1 MKWNGG
7 FVVNKAKVYCV
18 ASAVAVCVASNPN
31 MDVLAKQV
39 QPVKLEEKAQ
49 QTITADDFIKQY
61 LSTKEIVKDSTNKD
75 VEKYTLITK
84 VDEKN
89 YSFVLA
95 GDQLFKV
102 LTKENQDQIKTA
114 YETAYTD
121 AGMKKAEGCTL
132 SAYEIVVAEA
142 NTLAN
147 TLILNA
153 KTALDTSLKDAQS
166 LDSTIFTA
174 DSYAALKTVMDESSL
189 LVQSTTS
196 TLEQLTQE
204 LVKLDNAKKALINIS
219 GLKAIVNQSS
229 TYGKDSYTT
238 RSYTAYETS
247 LNEAKKVLENGAST
261 VEDITKAQSALSAAA
276 ASLVKKADFSKLN
289 ETVQEASEVLESN
302 KDMLEEESYNNFK
315 KELDDCNLVLSNDES
330 TQAKV
335 DETLAHLNAYLDDN
349 TNFVYKVVTLE
360 EKVAPKVETSN
371 KLLAQTPIVQ
381 EQPQVVAP
389 TVETKSVEP
398 TKVETVVKQEVT
410 STAANNFIKT
420 YLTSASGNIF
430 TSANNLNYQKIL
442 SAMPSW
448 VKLSATDKNAV
459 NAELVN
465 KVGKKYQR
473 LLQEAQ
479 KFSMNAGKYTPVN
492 TSTNTNVTIY
502 SWLCMM
508 SLGVLTFALKRLRKQ
523 D

>member
-18 ASAVAVCVASNPN
+18 ASAVAVCVASNPS
-31 MDVLAKQV
+31 MDVFAKQV
-39 QPVKLEEKAQ
+39 QPVKLQEKAQ
-49 QTITADDFIKQY
+49 QTITAEDFINQY

-102 LTKENQDQIKTA
+102 LTEENQNQIKEA
-114 YETAYTD
+114 YEKKYSD
-121 AGMKKAEGCTL
+121 AGMKKAEGCNL
-132 SAYEIVVAEA
+132 SAYDIIVAE
-142 NTLAN
+142 AN

-196 TLEQLTQE
+196 TLEDLTLE
-204 LVKLDNAKKALINIS
+204 LSKLDNAKKALINIS
-219 GLKAIVNQSS
+219 GLKAIVDQSS
-229 TYGKDSYTT
+229 AYAKDNYTT

-335 DETLAHLNAYLDDN
+335 DETLAHLNAYLEDN
-349 TNFVYKVVTLE
+349 SNFVYKVVTLE

-389 TVETKSVEP
+389 TVETKNVEP

-508 SLGVLTFALKRLRKQ
+508 SLGALAFALKRLRKQ

>member
-89 YSFVLA
+89 YSFVLT

-114 YETAYTD
+114 YETAYAN
-121 AGMKKAEGCTL
+121 AGMKKAEGCKL

-142 NTLAN
+142 NA
-147 TLILNA
+147 LILNA
-153 KTALDTSLKDAQS
+153 KRALDTSLKDAQS

-204 LVKLDNAKKALINIS
+204 LVKLDNAKKALINVS
-219 GLKAIVNQSS
+219 GLKAIVDQSS
-229 TYGKDSYTT
+229 TYAKDSYTN

-261 VEDITKAQSALSAAA
+261 VEDIEKAQSALNAAA

-289 ETVQEASEVLESN
+289 EKVQEASEVLESN

-360 EKVAPKVETSN
+360 EKVTRKVETSN
-371 KLLAQTPIVQ
+371 ELLAQTSVVQ

-389 TVETKSVEP
+389 TVETKKVDAA
-398 TKVETVVKQEVT
+398 KVETVVKQEIT
-410 STAANNFIKT
+410 STAADNFIKT
-420 YLTSASGNIF
+420 YLTSTSGNIF

-492 TSTNTNVTIY
+492 TSTNTNMTIY

-508 SLGVLTFALKRLRKQ
+508 SLAALTFALKRLRKQ

>member
-31 MDVLAKQV
+31 MDVFAKQV

-49 QTITADDFIKQY
+49 QTITADDFIKKY

-102 LTKENQDQIKTA
+102 LTKENQNQIKKA
-114 YETAYTD
+114 YEDAYAN
-121 AGMKKAEGCTL
+121 AGMRKAEGCTL

-153 KTALDTSLKDAQS
+153 KTALDTSLEGAQS

-174 DSYAALKTVMDESSL
+174 DSY
-189 LVQSTTS
+189 
-196 TLEQLTQE
+196 
-204 LVKLDNAKKALINIS
+204 
-219 GLKAIVNQSS
+219 
-229 TYGKDSYTT
+229 
-238 RSYTAYETS
+238 TAYETS
-247 LNEAKKVLENGAST
+247 LNEAKQVLKNSAST
-261 VEDITKAQSALSAAA
+261 VEDIEKAQSALNAAA

-289 ETVQEASEVLESN
+289 EKVQEASEFLESN
-302 KDMLEEESYNNFK
+302 KDMLEEESYDNFK
-315 KELDDCNLVLSNDES
+315 KELDDCSLVLSNDES

-371 KLLAQTPIVQ
+371 ELLVQTPVVQ

-389 TVETKSVEP
+389 TVETKNVEAAKKNVEAA
-398 TKVETVVKQEVT
+398 KVETVVKQEDT
-410 STAANNFIKT
+410 SAAANNFIKT

-430 TSANNLNYQKIL
+430 TSANSLNYQKIL

-459 NAELVN
+459 NAELMN

-508 SLGVLTFALKRLRKQ
+508 SLGALVFVLKRLRKQ

>member
-1 MKWNGG
+1 M
-7 FVVNKAKVYCV
+7 NKAKVYCV

-114 YETAYTD
+114 YETAYAN
-121 AGMKKAEGCTL
+121 AGMKKAEGCKL

-204 LVKLDNAKKALINIS
+204 LVKLDNAKKALINVS
-219 GLKAIVNQSS
+219 GLKAIVDQSS
-229 TYGKDSYTT
+229 TYVKD
-238 RSYTAYETS
+238 SYTAYETS
-247 LNEAKKVLENGAST
+247 LNEAKQVLENGAST
-261 VEDITKAQSALSAAA
+261 VEDIEKAQSALNAAA

-289 ETVQEASEVLESN
+289 EKVQEASEVLESN

-315 KELDDCNLVLSNDES
+315 KELDDCSLVLSNDES

-371 KLLAQTPIVQ
+371 ELLVQTPVVQ

-389 TVETKSVEP
+389 TVEKKNVEAA
-398 TKVETVVKQEVT
+398 KVETVVKQEVT

-420 YLTSASGNIF
+420 YLTSANGNIF

>member
-102 LTKENQDQIKTA
+102 LTKENQDQIKEA
-114 YETAYTD
+114 YEKA
-121 AGMKKAEGCTL
+121 ANMKKAEGCNL
-132 SAYEIVVAEA
+132 SAYDIIVAE
-142 NTLAN
+142 AN

-174 DSYAALKTVMDESSL
+174 NSYATLKTVMDESSQL
-189 LVQSTTS
+189 LGSTTS
-196 TLEQLTQE
+196 TLEQLTLE
-204 LVKLDNAKKALINIS
+204 LSKLDDAKKALINIS
-219 GLKAIVNQSS
+219 GLKAIVDQSS

-238 RSYTAYETS
+238 RSYTVYETS

-261 VEDITKAQSALSAAA
+261 VEDITKAQSALNAAA

-289 ETVQEASEVLESN
+289 ETVQEASEVLESD

-315 KELDDCNLVLSNDES
+315 KELDDCSLVLSNDES

-371 KLLAQTPIVQ
+371 ELLVQTPVVQ

-389 TVETKSVEP
+389 TVETKNVEAA
-398 TKVETVVKQEVT
+398 KVETVVKQEVT

-448 VKLSATDKNAV
+448 VKLSTADKNAV

-479 KFSMNAGKYTPVN
+479 KFSMSAGKYTPVN
-492 TSTNTNVTIY
+492 TSTNTNVSIY

-508 SLGVLTFALKRLRKQ
+508 SLGALTFALKRLRKQ

>member
-114 YETAYTD
+114 YETAYTE
-121 AGMKKAEGCTL
+121 AGMKKATGCNL
-132 SAYEIVVAEA
+132 SAYEIVVAE
-142 NTLAN
+142 AN

-166 LDSTIFTA
+166 LDSTNFTA
-174 DSYAALKTVMDESSL
+174 NSYAALKTVMDESSL

-196 TLEQLTQE
+196 TLDQLSQE
-204 LVKLDNAKKALINIS
+204 LLKLDGAKKALINIS
-219 GLKAIVNQSS
+219 GLKAIVDQSS

-238 RSYTAYETS
+238 LSYTAYETS

-289 ETVQEASEVLESN
+289 ETVQEASEVLESD

-330 TQAKV
+330 TQEKI

-371 KLLAQTPIVQ
+371 ELLAQTPIVQ

-389 TVETKSVEP
+389 TVETKSVEAA
-398 TKVETVVKQEVT
+398 KVETVVKQEVT

-420 YLTSASGNIF
+420 YLTSANGNIF

-508 SLGVLTFALKRLRKQ
+508 SLGALAFALKRLRKQ

>member
-89 YSFVLA
+89 YSFVLT

-114 YETAYTD
+114 YETAYAN
-121 AGMKKAEGCTL
+121 AGMKKAEGCKL

-142 NTLAN
+142 NTLV
-147 TLILNA
+147 LNA

-189 LVQSTTS
+189 LVQSTSS

-204 LVKLDNAKKALINIS
+204 LVKLDNAKKALINVS
-219 GLKAIVNQSS
+219 GLKAIVDQSS
-229 TYGKDSYTT
+229 TYVKDSYTN
-238 RSYTAYETS
+238 RSFTAYETS

-261 VEDITKAQSALSAAA
+261 VEDIEKAQSALNAAA

-289 ETVQEASEVLESN
+289 EKVQEASEVIESN

-360 EKVAPKVETSN
+360 EKVARKVETSN
-371 KLLAQTPIVQ
+371 ELLVQTPVVQ

-389 TVETKSVEP
+389 TVETKKVDAA
-398 TKVETVVKQEVT
+398 KVETVVKQEIT
-410 STAANNFIKT
+410 STAADNFIKT
-420 YLTSASGNIF
+420 YLTSTSGNIF

-508 SLGVLTFALKRLRKQ
+508 SLGVLTFVLKRLRKQ

>member
-114 YETAYTD
+114 YENAYTE
-121 AGMKKAEGCTL
+121 AGMKKATGCNL
-132 SAYEIVVAEA
+132 SAYEIVVAE
-142 NTLAN
+142 AN

-189 LVQSTTS
+189 LAQSTTS
-196 TLEQLTQE
+196 TLDQLSQE
-204 LVKLDNAKKALINIS
+204 LLKLDGAKKALINIS
-219 GLKAIVNQSS
+219 GLKAVVDQSS

-289 ETVQEASEVLESN
+289 ETVQEASEVLESD

-389 TVETKSVEP
+389 TVETKNVEP

-448 VKLSATDKNAV
+448 VKLSTADKNAV

-479 KFSMNAGKYTPVN
+479 KFSMSAGKYTPVN
-492 TSTNTNVTIY
+492 TSTNTNVSIY

-508 SLGVLTFALKRLRKQ
+508 SLGALTFALKRLRKQ

>member
-49 QTITADDFIKQY
+49 QTITAEDFIKQY

-114 YETAYTD
+114 YEDAYSKT
-121 AGMKKAEGCTL
+121 GMKKAEGCNL
-132 SAYEIVVAEA
+132 SAYDIIVAEA
-142 NTLAN
+142 NTLL
-147 TLILNA
+147 TNA
-153 KTALDTSLKDAQS
+153 KNALDSSLKDAQS

-174 DSYAALKTVMDESSL
+174 NSYATLKTVMDESSQL
-189 LVQSTTS
+189 LGSTTS
-196 TLEQLTQE
+196 TIEQLTLE
-204 LVKLDNAKKALINIS
+204 LSKLDDAKKALINIS
-219 GLKAIVNQSS
+219 GLKAIVDQSS

-261 VEDITKAQSALSAAA
+261 VEDITKAQSALNAAA

-289 ETVQEASEVLESN
+289 ETVQEASEVLESD

-315 KELDDCNLVLSNDES
+315 KELDACSLVLSNDES
-330 TQAKV
+330 TQEKI
-335 DETLAHLNAYLDDN
+335 DETFAHLNAYLEDN
-349 TNFVYKVVTLE
+349 SNFVYKVVTLE
-360 EKVAPKVETSN
+360 EKVAPKVEASN
-371 KLLAQTPIVQ
+371 ELLAQTPIVQ

-389 TVETKSVEP
+389 AVETKSVEVA
-398 TKVETVVKQEVT
+398 KVETVVKQEVT
-410 STAANNFIKT
+410 STAADNFIKT

-448 VKLSATDKNAV
+448 VKLSTADKNAV

-479 KFSMNAGKYTPVN
+479 KFSMSAGKYTPVN
-492 TSTNTNVTIY
+492 TSTNTNVSIY

-508 SLGVLTFALKRLRKQ
+508 SLGALTFALKRLRKQ

>member
-114 YETAYTD
+114 YENAYTE
-121 AGMKKAEGCTL
+121 AGMKKAEGCKL
-132 SAYEIVVAEA
+132 SAYEIVVAE
-142 NTLAN
+142 AN

-166 LDSTIFTA
+166 LDSTNFTA
-174 DSYAALKTVMDESSL
+174 NSYAALKKVMDESSL

-196 TLEQLTQE
+196 TLDQLSQE
-204 LVKLDNAKKALINIS
+204 LLKLDGAKKALINIS
-219 GLKAIVNQSS
+219 GLKAIVDQSS

-247 LNEAKKVLENGAST
+247 LNEAKKVLENGTST

-276 ASLVKKADFSKLN
+276 ASLVKKADFAKLN
-289 ETVQEASEVLESN
+289 ETVQEASEVLESD

-335 DETLAHLNAYLDDN
+335 DETLAHLNAYLEDN
-349 TNFVYKVVTLE
+349 SNFVYKVVTLE
-360 EKVAPKVETSN
+360 EKVAPKVEASN
-371 KLLAQTPIVQ
+371 ELLAQTPIVQ

-389 TVETKSVEP
+389 TVETKNVEP

-448 VKLSATDKNAV
+448 VKLSTADKNAV

-479 KFSMNAGKYTPVN
+479 KFSMSAGKYTPVN
-492 TSTNTNVTIY
+492 TSTNTNVSMY

-508 SLGVLTFALKRLRKQ
+508 SLGALTFALKRLRKQ

>member
-1 MKWNGG
+1 M
-7 FVVNKAKVYCV
+7 NKAKVYCV

-114 YETAYTD
+114 YENAYTE
-121 AGMKKAEGCTL
+121 AGMKKAEGCNL
-132 SAYEIVVAEA
+132 SAYEIVVAE
-142 NTLAN
+142 AN

-189 LVQSTTS
+189 LAQSTTS
-196 TLEQLTQE
+196 TLDQLSQE
-204 LVKLDNAKKALINIS
+204 LLKLDGAKKALINIS
-219 GLKAIVNQSS
+219 GLKAIVDQSS
-229 TYGKDSYTT
+229 TYGKDNYTN

-261 VEDITKAQSALSAAA
+261 VEDIEKAQSALNAAA

-289 ETVQEASEVLESN
+289 ETVQEASEVLESD

-389 TVETKSVEP
+389 TVETKNVEP

-448 VKLSATDKNAV
+448 VKLSTADKNAV

-479 KFSMNAGKYTPVN
+479 KFSMSAGKYTPVN
-492 TSTNTNVTIY
+492 TSTNTNVSIY

-508 SLGVLTFALKRLRKQ
+508 SLGALTFALKRLRKQ

>member
-84 VDEKN
+84 VDAKN

-114 YETAYTD
+114 YETAYAN
-121 AGMKKAEGCTL
+121 AGMKKAEGCAL

-142 NTLAN
+142 NTL
-147 TLILNA
+147 ILNA
-153 KTALDTSLKDAQS
+153 KTALVTSLKDAQS

-174 DSYAALKTVMDESSL
+174 DSYTALKTVMDESSL

-204 LVKLDNAKKALINIS
+204 LVKLDNAKKALINVS
-219 GLKAIVNQSS
+219 GLKAIVDQSS
-229 TYGKDSYTT
+229 TYVKDSYTNK
-238 RSYTAYETS
+238 SYTAYEAS
-247 LNEAKKVLENGAST
+247 LNEAKQVLENGAST
-261 VEDITKAQSALSAAA
+261 VEDIEKAQSALNAAA

-289 ETVQEASEVLESN
+289 EKVQEASEVLESN

-315 KELDDCNLVLSNDES
+315 KELDDCSLVLSNDES
-330 TQAKV
+330 TQSKV

-371 KLLAQTPIVQ
+371 ELLVQTPVVQ

-389 TVETKSVEP
+389 TVETKNVEAA
-398 TKVETVVKQEVT
+398 KVETAVKQEVT

-508 SLGVLTFALKRLRKQ
+508 SLGALAFALKRLRKQ

>member
-1 MKWNGG
+1 VKWNGG

-204 LVKLDNAKKALINIS
+204 LVKLDNAKKALINVS
-219 GLKAIVNQSS
+219 GLKAIVDQSS
-229 TYGKDSYTT
+229 TYVKDSYTN

-261 VEDITKAQSALSAAA
+261 VEDIEKAQSALNAAA

-289 ETVQEASEVLESN
+289 EKVQEASEVLESN

-315 KELDDCNLVLSNDES
+315 KELDDCSLVLSNDES

-360 EKVAPKVETSN
+360 EKVAPKVETKN
-371 KLLAQTPIVQ
+371 
-381 EQPQVVAP
+381 
-389 TVETKSVEP
+389 VEAA
-398 TKVETVVKQEVT
+398 KVKTVVKQEVT

-420 YLTSASGNIF
+420 YLTSANGNIF

>member
-84 VDEKN
+84 ADEKN

-102 LTKENQDQIKTA
+102 LTEENQNQIKEA
-114 YETAYTD
+114 YEKKYSD
-121 AGMKKAEGCTL
+121 AGMKKAEGCNL
-132 SAYEIVVAEA
+132 SAYDIIVAE
-142 NTLAN
+142 AN

-196 TLEQLTQE
+196 TLEDLTLE
-204 LVKLDNAKKALINIS
+204 LSKLDNAKKALINIS
-219 GLKAIVNQSS
+219 GLKAIVDQSS
-229 TYGKDSYTT
+229 AYAKDNYTT

-335 DETLAHLNAYLDDN
+335 DETLAHLNAYLEDN
-349 TNFVYKVVTLE
+349 SNFVYKVVTLE

-389 TVETKSVEP
+389 TVETKNVEP

-508 SLGVLTFALKRLRKQ
+508 SLGALAFALKRLRKQ

>member
-61 LSTKEIVKDSTNKD
+61 LSTKEIVKDSTNKN
-75 VEKYTLITK
+75 VETYTLITK

-102 LTKENQDQIKTA
+102 LTKENQDQIKAA
-114 YETAYTD
+114 YETAYTK
-121 AGMKKAEGCTL
+121 AGMKKAEGCNL
-132 SAYEIVVAEA
+132 SAYEIVVAE
-142 NTLAN
+142 AN

-174 DSYAALKTVMDESSL
+174 DSYAALKTVMDESSQL
-189 LVQSTTS
+189 LGSTTL
-196 TLEQLTQE
+196 TLDQLSQE
-204 LVKLDNAKKALINIS
+204 LLKLDGAKKALINIS
-219 GLKAIVNQSS
+219 GLKAIVDQSS
-229 TYGKDSYTT
+229 TYGKDNYTN

-261 VEDITKAQSALSAAA
+261 VEDIEKAQSALNAAA

-289 ETVQEASEVLESN
+289 ETVQEASEVLESD

-389 TVETKSVEP
+389 TVETKNVEP

-448 VKLSATDKNAV
+448 VKLSTADKNAV

-479 KFSMNAGKYTPVN
+479 KFSMSAGKYTPVN
-492 TSTNTNVTIY
+492 TSTNTNVSIY

-508 SLGVLTFALKRLRKQ
+508 SLGALTFALKRLRKQ

>member
-84 VDEKN
+84 ADEKN

-114 YETAYTD
+114 YETAYAN

-132 SAYEIVVAEA
+132 SAYEIVVAE
-142 NTLAN
+142 AN

-174 DSYAALKTVMDESSL
+174 DSYAVLKTVMDESSL

-196 TLEQLTQE
+196 TLEQFTQE
-204 LVKLDNAKKALINIS
+204 LVKLDNAKKALINVS
-219 GLKAIVNQSS
+219 GLKAIVDQSS
-229 TYGKDSYTT
+229 TYVKDSYTNK
-238 RSYTAYETS
+238 SYTAYEAS
-247 LNEAKKVLENGAST
+247 LNEAKQVLENGAST
-261 VEDITKAQSALSAAA
+261 VEDIEKAQSALNAAA

-289 ETVQEASEVLESN
+289 EKVQEASEVLESN

-315 KELDDCNLVLSNDES
+315 KELDDCSLVLSNDES

-371 KLLAQTPIVQ
+371 ELLVQTPVVQ

-389 TVETKSVEP
+389 TVETKNVEAA
-398 TKVETVVKQEVT
+398 KVETAVKQEVT

-508 SLGVLTFALKRLRKQ
+508 SLGALAFALKRLRKQ

>member
-1 MKWNGG
+1 MRWNGG

-114 YETAYTD
+114 YENAYTE
-121 AGMKKAEGCTL
+121 AGMKKAEGCNL
-132 SAYEIVVAEA
+132 SAYEIVVAE
-142 NTLAN
+142 AN

-196 TLEQLTQE
+196 TLDQLSQE
-204 LVKLDNAKKALINIS
+204 LLKLDDAKKALINIS
-219 GLKAIVNQSS
+219 GLKAIVDQSS

-289 ETVQEASEVLESN
+289 ETVQEASEVLESD

-315 KELDDCNLVLSNDES
+315 KELDDCNLVLLNDES

-335 DETLAHLNAYLDDN
+335 DETLAHLNAYLEDN
-349 TNFVYKVVTLE
+349 SNFVYKVVTLE

-389 TVETKSVEP
+389 TVETKNVEP

-448 VKLSATDKNAV
+448 VKLSTADKNAV

-479 KFSMNAGKYTPVN
+479 KFSMSAGKYTPVN
-492 TSTNTNVTIY
+492 TSTNTNVSIY

-508 SLGVLTFALKRLRKQ
+508 SLGALTFALKRLRKQ

>member
-1 MKWNGG
+1 MEWNGG

-89 YSFVLA
+89 YSFVLT

-114 YETAYTD
+114 YETAYAN
-121 AGMKKAEGCTL
+121 AGMKKAEGCKL

-142 NTLAN
+142 NTLV
-147 TLILNA
+147 LNA

-166 LDSTIFTA
+166 LDSTIFTT
-174 DSYAALKTVMDESSL
+174 DSYAALKMVMDESSL
-189 LVQSTTS
+189 LVQSTSS

-204 LVKLDNAKKALINIS
+204 LVKLDNAKKALINVS
-219 GLKAIVNQSS
+219 GLKAIVDQSS
-229 TYGKDSYTT
+229 TYVKDSYTN
-238 RSYTAYETS
+238 RSFTAYETS
-247 LNEAKKVLENGAST
+247 LNEAKQVLENGAST
-261 VEDITKAQSALSAAA
+261 VEDIEKARSALNAAA

-289 ETVQEASEVLESN
+289 EKVQEANEVLESN

-315 KELDDCNLVLSNDES
+315 KELDDCSLVLSNDES
-330 TQAKV
+330 TQVKV

-371 KLLAQTPIVQ
+371 ELLAQTSVVQ

-389 TVETKSVEP
+389 TVETKKVDAA
-398 TKVETVVKQEVT
+398 KVETVVKQEIT
-410 STAANNFIKT
+410 STAADNFIKT
-420 YLTSASGNIF
+420 YLTSTSGNIF

>member
-61 LSTKEIVKDSTNKD
+61 LSTKEIVKDSTNKN
-75 VEKYTLITK
+75 VETYTLITK

-114 YETAYTD
+114 YEDAYSKT
-121 AGMKKAEGCTL
+121 GMKKAAGCNL
-132 SAYEIVVAEA
+132 SAYDIIVAEA
-142 NTLAN
+142 NTLI
-147 TLILNA
+147 TNA
-153 KTALDTSLKDAQS
+153 KNALDSSLKDAQS

-196 TLEQLTQE
+196 TLDQFNQE
-204 LVKLDNAKKALINIS
+204 LLKLDSAKKALINIS
-219 GLKAIVNQSS
+219 GLKAIVDQSS

-247 LNEAKKVLENGAST
+247 LNEAKKVLENGTST
-261 VEDITKAQSALSAAA
+261 VEDITKAQSALNAAA

-289 ETVQEASEVLESN
+289 ETVQEASEVLESD

-315 KELDDCNLVLSNDES
+315 KELDDCSLVLSNDES
-330 TQAKV
+330 TQEKI
-335 DETLAHLNAYLDDN
+335 DETLAHLNAYLEDN
-349 TNFVYKVVTLE
+349 SNFVYKVVTLE
-360 EKVAPKVETSN
+360 EKVAPKVEASN
-371 KLLAQTPIVQ
+371 ELLAQTPIVQ

-389 TVETKSVEP
+389 TVETKNVEP

-410 STAANNFIKT
+410 STAADNFIKT

-448 VKLSATDKNAV
+448 VKLSTADKNAV

-479 KFSMNAGKYTPVN
+479 KFSMSAGKYTPVN
-492 TSTNTNVTIY
+492 TSTNTNVSMY

-508 SLGVLTFALKRLRKQ
+508 SLGALTFALKRLRKQ

>member
-49 QTITADDFIKQY
+49 QTITAEDFIKQY

-114 YETAYTD
+114 YENAYTE
-121 AGMKKAEGCTL
+121 AGMKKATGCNL
-132 SAYEIVVAEA
+132 SAYEIVVAE
-142 NTLAN
+142 AN

-166 LDSTIFTA
+166 LDSTNFTA
-174 DSYAALKTVMDESSL
+174 NSYAALKTVMDESSL

-196 TLEQLTQE
+196 TLDQLSQE
-204 LVKLDNAKKALINIS
+204 LLKLDGAKKALINIS

-448 VKLSATDKNAV
+448 VKLSTADKNAV

-479 KFSMNAGKYTPVN
+479 KFSMSAGKYTPVN
-492 TSTNTNVTIY
+492 TSTNTNVSMY

-508 SLGVLTFALKRLRKQ
+508 SLGALTFALKRLRKQ

>member
-1 MKWNGG
+1 MKRNGG

-114 YETAYTD
+114 YENAYTE
-121 AGMKKAEGCTL
+121 AGMKKATGCNL
-132 SAYEIVVAEA
+132 SAYEIVVAE
-142 NTLAN
+142 AN

-166 LDSTIFTA
+166 LDSTNFTA

-196 TLEQLTQE
+196 TLDQLSQE
-204 LVKLDNAKKALINIS
+204 LLKLDGAKKALINIS
-219 GLKAIVNQSS
+219 GLKAIVDQSS

-289 ETVQEASEVLESN
+289 ETVQEASEVLESD

-448 VKLSATDKNAV
+448 VKLSTADKNAV

-479 KFSMNAGKYTPVN
+479 KFSMSAGKYTPVN
-492 TSTNTNVTIY
+492 TSTNTNVSMY

-508 SLGVLTFALKRLRKQ
+508 SLGALTFALKRLRKQ

>member
-114 YETAYTD
+114 YENAYTE
-121 AGMKKAEGCTL
+121 AGMKKAEGCNL
-132 SAYEIVVAEA
+132 SAYEIVVAE
-142 NTLAN
+142 AN

-196 TLEQLTQE
+196 TLDQLSQE
-204 LVKLDNAKKALINIS
+204 LLKLDGAKKALINIS
-219 GLKAIVNQSS
+219 GLKAIVDQSS

-289 ETVQEASEVLESN
+289 ETVQEASEVLESD

-315 KELDDCNLVLSNDES
+315 KELDDCNLVLLNDES

-389 TVETKSVEP
+389 TVETKNVEP

-448 VKLSATDKNAV
+448 VKLSTADKNAV

-479 KFSMNAGKYTPVN
+479 KFSMSAGKYTPVN
-492 TSTNTNVTIY
+492 TSTNTNVSIY

-508 SLGVLTFALKRLRKQ
+508 SLGALTFALKRLRKQ

>member
-84 VDEKN
+84 ADEKN

-102 LTKENQDQIKTA
+102 LTKENQDQIKEA
-114 YETAYTD
+114 YEKA
-121 AGMKKAEGCTL
+121 ANMKKAEGCNL
-132 SAYEIVVAEA
+132 SAYDIIVAE
-142 NTLAN
+142 AN

-166 LDSTIFTA
+166 LDSTNFTA
-174 DSYAALKTVMDESSL
+174 NSYAALKTVMDESSQL
-189 LVQSTTS
+189 LGSTTL
-196 TLEQLTQE
+196 TLDQLSQE
-204 LVKLDNAKKALINIS
+204 LLKLDGAKKALINIS
-219 GLKAIVNQSS
+219 GLKAIVDQSS
-229 TYGKDSYTT
+229 TYGKDNYTN

-261 VEDITKAQSALSAAA
+261 VEDIEKAQSALNAAA

-289 ETVQEASEVLESN
+289 ETVQEASEVLESD

-315 KELDDCNLVLSNDES
+315 KELDDCSLVLSNDES

-335 DETLAHLNAYLDDN
+335 DETLAHLNAYLEDN
-349 TNFVYKVVTLE
+349 SNFVYKVVTLE

-371 KLLAQTPIVQ
+371 ELLAQTPIVQ

-398 TKVETVVKQEVT
+398 AKVETVVKQEVT

-448 VKLSATDKNAV
+448 VKLSTADKNAV

-479 KFSMNAGKYTPVN
+479 KFSMSAGKYTPVN
-492 TSTNTNVTIY
+492 TSTNTNASMY

-508 SLGVLTFALKRLRKQ
+508 SLGALTFALKRLRKQ

>member
-18 ASAVAVCVASNPN
+18 ASAVAVCVASNPS
-31 MDVLAKQV
+31 MDVFAKQV
-39 QPVKLEEKAQ
+39 QPVKLQEKAQ
-49 QTITADDFIKQY
+49 QTITAEDFINQY

-102 LTKENQDQIKTA
+102 LTEENQNQIKEA
-114 YETAYTD
+114 YEKKYSD
-121 AGMKKAEGCTL
+121 AGMKKAEGCNL
-132 SAYEIVVAEA
+132 SAYDIIVAEA
-142 NTLAN
+142 NTLI
-147 TLILNA
+147 TNA
-153 KTALDTSLKDAQS
+153 KNALDSSLKDAQS

-174 DSYAALKTVMDESSL
+174 NSYATLKTVMDESSQL
-189 LVQSTTS
+189 LGSTTS
-196 TLEQLTQE
+196 TLEQLTLE
-204 LVKLDNAKKALINIS
+204 LSKLDDAKKALINIS
-219 GLKAIVNQSS
+219 GLKAIVDQSS
-229 TYGKDSYTT
+229 AYAKDNYTT

-289 ETVQEASEVLESN
+289 ETVQEASEVLESD

-389 TVETKSVEP
+389 TVETKNVEP

-448 VKLSATDKNAV
+448 VKLSTADKNAV
-459 NAELVN
+459 NVELVN
-465 KVGKKYQR
+465 KVGKKYQH

-479 KFSMNAGKYTPVN
+479 KFSMSAGKYTPVN
-492 TSTNTNVTIY
+492 TSTNTNVSMY

-508 SLGVLTFALKRLRKQ
+508 SLGALTFALKRLRKQ

>member
-89 YSFVLA
+89 YSFVLT

-114 YETAYTD
+114 YETAYVN

-142 NTLAN
+142 NTL
-147 TLILNA
+147 ILNA
-153 KTALDTSLKDAQS
+153 KRALDTSLKDAQS

-189 LVQSTTS
+189 LVQSTSS

-204 LVKLDNAKKALINIS
+204 LVKLDNAKKALINVS
-219 GLKAIVNQSS
+219 GLKAIVDQSS
-229 TYGKDSYTT
+229 TYVKDSYTN
-238 RSYTAYETS
+238 RSFTTYETS

-261 VEDITKAQSALSAAA
+261 VEDIEKARSALNAAA

-289 ETVQEASEVLESN
+289 EKVQEASEVLESN

-315 KELDDCNLVLSNDES
+315 KELDDCSLVLSNDES

-371 KLLAQTPIVQ
+371 ELLVQTPVVQ

-389 TVETKSVEP
+389 TVETKN
-398 TKVETVVKQEVT
+398 VETVVKQEIT
-410 STAANNFIKT
+410 STAADNFIKT

-492 TSTNTNVTIY
+492 TSTNTNMTIY

-508 SLGVLTFALKRLRKQ
+508 SLAALTFALKRLRKQ

>member
-89 YSFVLA
+89 YSFVLT

-114 YETAYTD
+114 YETAYAN
-121 AGMKKAEGCTL
+121 AGMKKAEGCKL

-142 NTLAN
+142 NTLV
-147 TLILNA
+147 LNA

-166 LDSTIFTA
+166 LDSTIFTT

-189 LVQSTTS
+189 LVQSTSS

-204 LVKLDNAKKALINIS
+204 LVKLDNAKKALINVS
-219 GLKAIVNQSS
+219 GLKAIVDQSS
-229 TYGKDSYTT
+229 TYVKDSYTN
-238 RSYTAYETS
+238 RSFTAYETS
-247 LNEAKKVLENGAST
+247 LNEAKQVLENGAST
-261 VEDITKAQSALSAAA
+261 VEDIEKARSALNAAA

-289 ETVQEASEVLESN
+289 EKVQEANEVLESN

-315 KELDDCNLVLSNDES
+315 KELDDCSLVLSNDES
-330 TQAKV
+330 RQAKV

-371 KLLAQTPIVQ
+371 ELLAQTSVVQ

-389 TVETKSVEP
+389 TVETKKVDAA
-398 TKVETVVKQEVT
+398 KVETVVKQEIT
-410 STAANNFIKT
+410 STAADNFIKT
-420 YLTSASGNIF
+420 YLTSTSGNIF

-492 TSTNTNVTIY
+492 TSTNTNMTIY

-508 SLGVLTFALKRLRKQ
+508 SLAALTFALKRLRKQ

>member
-114 YETAYTD
+114 YENAYTE
-121 AGMKKAEGCTL
+121 AGMKKATGCNL
-132 SAYEIVVAEA
+132 SAYEIVVAE
-142 NTLAN
+142 AN

-196 TLEQLTQE
+196 TLDQLSQE
-204 LVKLDNAKKALINIS
+204 LLKLDGAKKALINIS
-219 GLKAIVNQSS
+219 GLKAIVDQSS
-229 TYGKDSYTT
+229 TYGKDNYTN

-289 ETVQEASEVLESN
+289 ETVQEASEVLESD

-389 TVETKSVEP
+389 TVETKNVEP

-448 VKLSATDKNAV
+448 VKLSTADKNAV
-459 NAELVN
+459 NVELVN

-479 KFSMNAGKYTPVN
+479 KFSMSAGKYTPVN
-492 TSTNTNVTIY
+492 TSTNTNVSMY

-508 SLGVLTFALKRLRKQ
+508 SLGALTFALKRLRKQ

>member
-89 YSFVLA
+89 YSFVLT

-114 YETAYTD
+114 YETAYAN
-121 AGMKKAEGCTL
+121 AGMKKAEGCKL

-142 NTLAN
+142 NTLV
-147 TLILNA
+147 LNA

-204 LVKLDNAKKALINIS
+204 LVKLDNAKKALINVS
-219 GLKAIVNQSS
+219 GLKAIVDQSS
-229 TYGKDSYTT
+229 TYVKDSYTN
-238 RSYTAYETS
+238 RSFTAYETS

-261 VEDITKAQSALSAAA
+261 VEDIEKAQSALNAAA

-289 ETVQEASEVLESN
+289 EKVQEASEVLESN

-371 KLLAQTPIVQ
+371 ELLAQTSVVQ

-389 TVETKSVEP
+389 TVETKKVDAA
-398 TKVETVVKQEVT
+398 KVETVVKQEIT
-410 STAANNFIKT
+410 STAADNFIKT
-420 YLTSASGNIF
+420 YLTSTSGNIF

-508 SLGVLTFALKRLRKQ
+508 SLAALTFALKRLRKQ

>member
-49 QTITADDFIKQY
+49 QTITAEDFIKQY

-114 YETAYTD
+114 YENAYTE

-132 SAYEIVVAEA
+132 SAYEIVVAE
-142 NTLAN
+142 AN

-174 DSYAALKTVMDESSL
+174 DSYTTLKTVMDESSQL
-189 LVQSTTS
+189 LGSTTL
-196 TLEQLTQE
+196 TLDQLSQE
-204 LVKLDNAKKALINIS
+204 LLKLDSAKKALINIS
-219 GLKAIVNQSS
+219 GLKAIVDQSS
-229 TYGKDSYTT
+229 TYGKDNYTN

-261 VEDITKAQSALSAAA
+261 VEDITKAQSALNAAA

-289 ETVQEASEVLESN
+289 ETVQEASEVLESD

-315 KELDDCNLVLSNDES
+315 KELDDCSLVLSNDES
-330 TQAKV
+330 TQEKI
-335 DETLAHLNAYLDDN
+335 DETLAHLNAYLEDS

-360 EKVAPKVETSN
+360 EKVAPKVEASN
-371 KLLAQTPIVQ
+371 ELLAQTPIAQ

-389 TVETKSVEP
+389 AVETKNVEP
-398 TKVETVVKQEVT
+398 AKVETVVKQEVT
-410 STAANNFIKT
+410 STAADNFIKT

-448 VKLSATDKNAV
+448 LKLSDPDQKAV
-459 NAELVN
+459 NTELKN
-465 KVGKKYQR
+465 QVGKTYQR
-473 LLQEAQ
+473 LFQEAQ
-479 KFSMNAGKYTPVN
+479 KFSMSAGKYTPVN
-492 TSTNTNVTIY
+492 TSTNTNVSIY

-508 SLGVLTFALKRLRKQ
+508 SLGALTFALKRLRKQ

>member
-1 MKWNGG
+1 MEWNGG

-89 YSFVLA
+89 YSFVLT

-114 YETAYTD
+114 YETAYAN
-121 AGMKKAEGCTL
+121 AGMKKAEGCKL

-142 NTLAN
+142 NTLV
-147 TLILNA
+147 LNA

-204 LVKLDNAKKALINIS
+204 LVKLDNAKKALINVS
-219 GLKAIVNQSS
+219 GLKAIVDQSS
-229 TYGKDSYTT
+229 TYVKDSYTN
-238 RSYTAYETS
+238 RSFTAYETS
-247 LNEAKKVLENGAST
+247 LNEAKQVLENGAST
-261 VEDITKAQSALSAAA
+261 VEDIEKARSALNAAA

-289 ETVQEASEVLESN
+289 EKVQEANEVLESN

-360 EKVAPKVETSN
+360 EKVARKVETSN
-371 KLLAQTPIVQ
+371 ELLAQTSVVQ

-389 TVETKSVEP
+389 TVETKKVDAA
-398 TKVETVVKQEVT
+398 KVETVVKQEIT
-410 STAANNFIKT
+410 STAADNFIKT
-420 YLTSASGNIF
+420 YLTSTSGNIF

-508 SLGVLTFALKRLRKQ
+508 SLAALTFALKRLRKQ

>member
-84 VDEKN
+84 ADEKN

-102 LTKENQDQIKTA
+102 LTKENQDQIKEA
-114 YETAYTD
+114 YEKA
-121 AGMKKAEGCTL
+121 ANMKKAEGCNL
-132 SAYEIVVAEA
+132 SAYEIVVAE
-142 NTLAN
+142 AN

-166 LDSTIFTA
+166 LDSTNFTA
-174 DSYAALKTVMDESSL
+174 NSYAALKTVMDESSQL
-189 LVQSTTS
+189 LGSTTL
-196 TLEQLTQE
+196 TLDQLSQE
-204 LVKLDNAKKALINIS
+204 LLKLDGAKKALINIS
-219 GLKAIVNQSS
+219 GLKAIVDQSS
-229 TYGKDSYTT
+229 TYGKDNYTN

-261 VEDITKAQSALSAAA
+261 VEDIEKAQSALNAAA

-289 ETVQEASEVLESN
+289 ETVQEASEVLESD

-315 KELDDCNLVLSNDES
+315 KELDDCSLVLSNDES

-335 DETLAHLNAYLDDN
+335 DETLAHLNAYLEDN
-349 TNFVYKVVTLE
+349 SNFVYKVVTLE

-371 KLLAQTPIVQ
+371 ELLAQTPIVQ

-398 TKVETVVKQEVT
+398 AKVETVVKQEVT

-448 VKLSATDKNAV
+448 VKLSTADKNAV

-479 KFSMNAGKYTPVN
+479 KFSMSAGKYTPVN
-492 TSTNTNVTIY
+492 TSTNTNASMY

-508 SLGVLTFALKRLRKQ
+508 SLGALTFALKRLRKQ

>member
-31 MDVLAKQV
+31 MDVFAKQV

-89 YSFVLA
+89 YSFVLE
-95 GDQLFKV
+95 GDQWFKV
-102 LTKENQDQIKTA
+102 LTKENQNQIKKA
-114 YETAYTD
+114 YEDAYAN

-132 SAYEIVVAEA
+132 SAYEIVVSEA
-142 NTLAN
+142 NALAN

-174 DSYAALKTVMDESSL
+174 DSY
-189 LVQSTTS
+189 
-196 TLEQLTQE
+196 
-204 LVKLDNAKKALINIS
+204 
-219 GLKAIVNQSS
+219 
-229 TYGKDSYTT
+229 
-238 RSYTAYETS
+238 TAYETS
-247 LNEAKKVLENGAST
+247 LNEAKQVLKNSAST
-261 VEDITKAQSALSAAA
+261 VEDIEKAQSALNAAA

-289 ETVQEASEVLESN
+289 EKVQEASEVLESN

-315 KELDDCNLVLSNDES
+315 KELDDCSLVLSNDES

-371 KLLAQTPIVQ
+371 ELLVQTPVVQ

-389 TVETKSVEP
+389 TVETKNVEAA
-398 TKVETVVKQEVT
+398 KVETVVKQEDT
-410 STAANNFIKT
+410 SAAANNFIKT

-430 TSANNLNYQKIL
+430 TSANSLNYQKIL

-459 NAELVN
+459 NAELMN

-508 SLGVLTFALKRLRKQ
+508 SLGALVFVLKRLRKQ

>member
-1 MKWNGG
+1 M
-7 FVVNKAKVYCV
+7 NKAKVYCV

-114 YETAYTD
+114 YENAYTE
-121 AGMKKAEGCTL
+121 AGMKKAEGCNL
-132 SAYEIVVAEA
+132 SAYEIVVAE
-142 NTLAN
+142 AN

-196 TLEQLTQE
+196 TLDQLSQE
-204 LVKLDNAKKALINIS
+204 LLKLDDAKKALINIS
-219 GLKAIVNQSS
+219 GLKAIVDQSS

-289 ETVQEASEVLESN
+289 ETVQEASEVLESD

-315 KELDDCNLVLSNDES
+315 KELDDCNLVLLNDES

-335 DETLAHLNAYLDDN
+335 DETLAHLNAYLEDN
-349 TNFVYKVVTLE
+349 SNFVYKVVTLE
-360 EKVAPKVETSN
+360 EKVAPKVEASN
-371 KLLAQTPIVQ
+371 ELLAQTPIVQ

-448 VKLSATDKNAV
+448 VKLSTADKNAV

-479 KFSMNAGKYTPVN
+479 KFSMSAGKYTPVN
-492 TSTNTNVTIY
+492 TSTNTIGSIS
-502 SWLCMM
+502 SWVCRI
-508 SLGVLTFALKRLRKQ
+508 SLGALTFALKRLRKQ

>member
-39 QPVKLEEKAQ
+39 QPVKLQEKAQ
-49 QTITADDFIKQY
+49 QTITAEDFINQY

-102 LTKENQDQIKTA
+102 LTEENQNQIKEA
-114 YETAYTD
+114 YEKKYSD
-121 AGMKKAEGCTL
+121 AGMKKAEGCNL
-132 SAYEIVVAEA
+132 SAYDIIVAEA
-142 NTLAN
+142 NTLI
-147 TLILNA
+147 TNA
-153 KTALDTSLKDAQS
+153 KNALDSSLKDAQS

-174 DSYAALKTVMDESSL
+174 NSYATLKTVMDESSL

-196 TLEQLTQE
+196 TLEDLTLE
-204 LVKLDNAKKALINIS
+204 LSKLDNAKKALINIS
-219 GLKAIVNQSS
+219 GLKAIVDQSS
-229 TYGKDSYTT
+229 TYAKDNYTT

-289 ETVQEASEVLESN
+289 ETVQEASEVLESD

-335 DETLAHLNAYLDDN
+335 DEMLAHLNAYLDDN

-389 TVETKSVEP
+389 TVETKSVEAS
-398 TKVETVVKQEVT
+398 KVATVVKQEVT

-448 VKLSATDKNAV
+448 VKLSTADKNAV

-479 KFSMNAGKYTPVN
+479 KFSMSAGKYTPVN
-492 TSTNTNVTIY
+492 TSTNTNVSIY

-508 SLGVLTFALKRLRKQ
+508 SLGALTFALKRLRKQ